1 MSAPLRHHVAV
12 GVQVLHVLAFKDE
25 PFIRVPIKQGRQE
38 AGRERH
44 REKQRE
50 RRAVGRGQQGWAGIQ
65 GRLSAMQ

>member
-1 MSAPLRHHVAV
+1 MCWHVNVAKV
-12 GVQVLHVLAFKDE
+12 KCVTEQQERF
-25 PFIRVPIKQGRQE
+25 KQGRQE